1 MGHFRAYRVAT
12 GQFVKCPRCGNVMTY
27 IRDAED
33 DEVEI
38 SPFNNAISPRNPF
51 KDIGVGK
58 HLKKGGLR

>member
-1 MGHFRAYRVAT
+1 
-12 GQFVKCPRCGNVMTY
+12 MTY